1 MADLQVRRQL
11 MDELPMC
18 VPLHIGA
25 TIKRLN
31 SQELL
36 DKLQVPMAAQS
47 QAIQV
52 LGNLAKQVG
61 KLTPDQQRAMAD
73 MRVRR

>member
-18 VPLHIGA
+18 APLHIGA

-47 QAIQV
+47 QARQV
-52 LGNLAKQVG
+52 LGNLATKSWKVD
-61 KLTPDQQRAMAD
+61 T
-73 MRVRR
+73 